1 MRKQH
6 ANNSW
11 QRGFYCPLFPVNSYS
26 SGGSWWA
33 HNGSDRL
40 WYFIKLFTDGWSGS
54 VLCILVIWGP
64 YVCYYGLDFPWIS
77 HWHHYPQTF
86 FFFFWPHCMACGIS
100 VPQPET
106 GAWTWARTMKP
117 GILTTRQ
124 PGYSQDW
131 VEFRIWRHMSL
142 FFLAL
147 ELSWK
152 ADTRKCP
159 TFYSLWW
166 GLPKSLS

>member
-1 MRKQH
+1 MPTTLGKEDFTVHSFQWILILLEVADGLIMEATDCGILSNCLLMVGLVQSYAFWSSEAPMSVTMVWIFHGLATGIITHR
-6 ANNSW
+6 
-11 QRGFYCPLFPVNSYS
+11 LFF
-26 SGGSWWA
+26 
-33 HNGSDRL
+33 L
-40 WYFIKLFTDGWSGS
+40 
-54 VLCILVIWGP
+54 
-64 YVCYYGLDFPWIS
+64 
-77 HWHHYPQTF
+77 
-86 FFFFWPHCMACGIS
+86 FFFWPHCMACGIS